1 VVVSR
6 VTMAD
11 MPASRILL
19 VEDSEAIRTPLAAVL
34 TGHGF
39 DVSVAEDG
47 ADLESRLRSFSPDLV
62 ILDVML
68 PGRDGFALLEVVRR
82 SSNAGVV
89 MLTAR
94 DQVADRV
101 QGLRQGADDYVLK
114 PFAMVELMARI
125 LAVLRR
131 TRPGGG
137 TTALGDLTINDDVS
151 VVRRGEQLIDLTE
164 TERRI
169 LSYLAGQRDR
179 VVSKTQILTAVWGYD
194 GFDENLVEVHVSS
207 LRRKLEAGGTRVV
220 HTVRGRGYLLGV
232 QA

>member
-1 VVVSR
+1 MS
-6 VTMAD
+6 
-11 MPASRILL
+11 ASRILV

-47 ADLESRLRSFSPDLV
+47 SDLEPRLHTFSPDLV

-68 PGRDGFALLEVVRR
+68 PGRDGFELLEVVRR
-82 SSNAGVV
+82 SSTAGVV

-137 TTALGDLTINDDVS
+137 TVAIGDLEINDDVS
-151 VVRRGEQLIDLTE
+151 VVRRGDRLIDLTE

-207 LRRKLEAGGTRVV
+207 LRRKLEADGVRVV

-232 QA
+232 HA

>member
-1 VVVSR
+1 
-6 VTMAD
+6 
-11 MPASRILL
+11 
-19 VEDSEAIRTPLAAVL
+19 
-34 TGHGF
+34 
-39 DVSVAEDG
+39 
-47 ADLESRLRSFSPDLV
+47 V

-68 PGRDGFALLEVVRR
+68 PGRDGFELLEVVRR
-82 SSNAGVV
+82 SSTAGVV

-137 TTALGDLTINDDVS
+137 TVAIGDLEINDDVS
-151 VVRRGEQLIDLTE
+151 VVRRGDRLIDLTE

-207 LRRKLEAGGTRVV
+207 LRRKLESDGVRVV

-232 QA
+232 HA

>member
-1 VVVSR
+1 MS
-6 VTMAD
+6 
-11 MPASRILL
+11 ASRILV

-47 ADLESRLRSFSPDLV
+47 SDLESRLHTFSPDLV

-68 PGRDGFALLEVVRR
+68 PGRDGFELLEVVRR
-82 SSNAGVV
+82 SSTAGVV

-137 TTALGDLTINDDVS
+137 TVAIGDLEINDDVS
-151 VVRRGEQLIDLTE
+151 VVRRGDRLIDLTE

-207 LRRKLEAGGTRVV
+207 LRRKLEADGVRVV

-232 QA
+232 HA

>member
-1 VVVSR
+1 
-6 VTMAD
+6 
-11 MPASRILL
+11 

-47 ADLESRLRSFSPDLV
+47 SDLESRLHAFSPDLV

-68 PGRDGFALLEVVRR
+68 PGRDGFELLEVVRR
-82 SSNAGVV
+82 SSTAGVV

-137 TTALGDLTINDDVS
+137 TFAIGDLEINDDVS
-151 VVRRGEQLIDLTE
+151 VVRRGDRLIDLTE

-207 LRRKLEAGGTRVV
+207 LRRKLEADGVRVV

-232 QA
+232 HA

>member
-1 VVVSR
+1 
-6 VTMAD
+6 MAD

-39 DVSVAEDG
+39 DVSVAADG
-47 ADLESRLRSFSPDLV
+47 ADLETRLHAFVPDLV

-68 PGRDGFALLEVVRR
+68 PGRDGFELLEVVRR
-82 SSNAGVV
+82 SSTAGVV

-101 QGLRQGADDYVLK
+101 QGLRRGADDYVLK
-114 PFAMVELMARI
+114 PFVMVELMARI

-137 TTALGDLTINDDVS
+137 TVAVGDLVINDDVS

-169 LSYLAGQRDR
+169 LGYLAGQRDR

-207 LRRKLEAGGTRVV
+207 LRRKLEAGGVRVV
-220 HTVRGRGYLLGV
+220 HTVRGRGYLLGG
-232 QA
+232 QP